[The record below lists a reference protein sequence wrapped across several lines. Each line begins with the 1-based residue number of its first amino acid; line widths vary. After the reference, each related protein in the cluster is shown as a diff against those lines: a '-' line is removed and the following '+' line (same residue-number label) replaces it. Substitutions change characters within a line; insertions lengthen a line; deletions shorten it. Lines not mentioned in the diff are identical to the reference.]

1 MNYQDKTR
9 EELIEELV
17 QQRKEFNSLK
27 TLFNKE
33 VNERK
38 YVEFVLRERLKELT
52 CHNQISKIFSDS
64 ALSIEMMCEEI
75 IHVIPEAFQFPEFTK
90 ACLCIYDKVYSL
102 PNFSK
107 TKHFINQQIKVKD
120 QIIGQEFALKAV
132 TIDGQVVE
140 IGKATVSQ
148 ANILC
153 WPWGCSGTAK
163 GKTTLFPGM
172 KVTDTGLQVLMAINN
187 DPLLIKRFDLEP
199 PPGILY
205 LEFEYTGQ

>member
-1 MNYQDKTR
+1 MAIAFRT
-9 EELIEELV
+9 LIIEGGKMPNLRLTVGLAMIIALV
-17 QQRKEFNSLK
+17 LGC
-27 TLFNKE
+27 
-33 VNERK
+33 
-38 YVEFVLRERLKELT
+38 FVLAS
-52 CHNQISKIFSDS
+52 NNS
-64 ALSIEMMCEEI
+64 
-75 IHVIPEAFQFPEFTK
+75 
-90 ACLCIYDKVYSL
+90 
-102 PNFSK
+102 
-107 TKHFINQQIKVKD
+107 VKD